1 MEPFKL
7 KMWKCGN
14 EQSGKTFAEASFTG
28 HQNEK
33 NFVGLATDG
42 DYIACGSEDNSLYV
56 YYKGNDMMNIIILPK
71 LSYRRRPYP
80 QILFS
85 GLERPLIKYRFEVQ
99 RTILPEH
106 LSGSRPDEDSSE
118 FLSAVAWRPR
128 TNTLLAANSQGII
141 KLLTLK

>member
-1 MEPFKL
+1 
-7 KMWKCGN
+7 MWKCGN

-56 YYKGNDMMNIIILPK
+56 YYKGDFLIKNFSIIKKI
-71 LSYRRRPYP
+71 
-80 QILFS
+80 FS

>member
-1 MEPFKL
+1 MTL
-7 KMWKCGN
+7 IN
-14 EQSGKTFAEASFTG
+14 LRT
-28 HQNEK
+28 
-33 NFVGLATDG
+33 
-42 DYIACGSEDNSLYV
+42 
-56 YYKGNDMMNIIILPK
+56 LP
-71 LSYRRRPYP
+71 
-80 QILFS
+80 LFS

>member
-1 MEPFKL
+1 MNNLARLLPKQVL
-7 KMWKCGN
+7 LVTKMKRILSDWP
-14 EQSGKTFAEASFTG
+14 QMA
-28 HQNEK
+28 
-33 NFVGLATDG
+33 
-42 DYIACGSEDNSLYV
+42 
-56 YYKGNDMMNIIILPK
+56 IILHVDLRIIVFMFTTK
-71 LSYRRRPYP
+71 VKF
-80 QILFS
+80 ILIIFLHHKKIFS